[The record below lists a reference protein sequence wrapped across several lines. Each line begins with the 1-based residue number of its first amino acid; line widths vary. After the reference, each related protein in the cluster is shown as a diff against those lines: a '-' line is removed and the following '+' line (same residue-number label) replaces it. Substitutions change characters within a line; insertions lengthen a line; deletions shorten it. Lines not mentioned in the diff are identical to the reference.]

1 MVKDARVSLMY
12 FEARHVSKTIQ
23 KVRSPVLD
31 MGNLVHALALQPDQ
45 LEKEFSI
52 EPEIPEGAFT
62 TTATIRAFIDEY
74 NAGLPPLLSADDI
87 KAQLEAHNAT
97 LPAPVPLGGDKDA
110 IGIAYLELPDEF
122 KRIVGDDK
130 YFTASAMKACI
141 KEYNA
146 TLPAPVKTSGSRDAL
161 LEQLALINPD
171 MVAQEAQKP
180 QPLKVSGTKADL
192 IQAVK
197 SVKPVAVF
205 ADELLDAWRENP
217 EGKCWLPVSSWLR
230 HWPFRK
236 HC

>member
-1 MVKDARVSLMY
+1 MPNEVYHAANGISSTMVKDARVSLMY

-87 KAQLEAHNAT
+87 KALLEAHNAT
-97 LPAPVPLGGDKDA
+97 LTAQIALGASVEETGQSYMSLPA
-110 IGIAYLELPDEF
+110 EF
-122 KRIVGDDK
+122 QRIEDGQK
-130 YFTASAMKACI
+130 QTATAMKACI

-146 TLPAPVKTSGSRDAL
+146 TLPAR
-161 LEQLALINPD
+161 
-171 MVAQEAQKP
+171 
-180 QPLKVSGTKADL
+180 
-192 IQAVK
+192 
-197 SVKPVAVF
+197 
-205 ADELLDAWRENP
+205 
-217 EGKCWLPVSSWLR
+217 
-230 HWPFRK
+230 
-236 HC
+236 